1 MPVFLILWEGPGY
14 SGEYRSVRKREL
26 ISVDFP
32 KPDSPGKT
40 KTERKRG
47 VNERE

>member
-1 MPVFLILWEGPGY
+1 MTVFLILWEGPGY

-32 KPDSPGKT
+32 KPDSPGGT
-40 KTERKRG
+40 KTQR
-47 VNERE
+47 EREA